1 MTTELYCPEAR
12 RRDLVRASALN
23 GIDFLE
29 VLASHR
35 TLLVH
40 CLRPIELLDERN
52 VVIEGGVRITGVE
65 VEWAARADAVAG
77 RLGATEQAR
86 VDQLADPTAALVVR
100 PSSSGDY
107 SAYVLRLVRTA
118 TDVSE
123 PAPGFD
129 ALLSVA
135 AFSFKVDCSS
145 EFDCATDDR
154 CTELEPP
161 SPQIDYLAK
170 DYASFR
176 RLMLDRLSVL
186 VPDWRERSAADA
198 LITLVELLAYSA
210 DSLSYFQ
217 DAAATEAYLG
227 TARLRSSVRRHARL
241 VDYQMHDG
249 ASARVWVALEV
260 SDGARGIELPR
271 GTMVLTG
278 ELGGSTRL
286 SAADVGEAL
295 SRGALV
301 FETLHAL
308 ALHEPRNAIPL
319 YAWGDASC
327 CLPAGAT
334 RATLVGRLGDLAL
347 RVGDML
353 ILEEVR
359 DPESGNPEDA
369 DATHRHAVRLAADP
383 VAGRDTAPDEP
394 VDVVEIRWHDADAL
408 PIALRL
414 RTQQGEV
421 ACVVRG
427 NVVLADHGG
436 TILQGDGNIDLER
449 LGVPQAGRLFRPRLA
464 RHGVTQSQL
473 YDDRV
478 ARRHAAAAAAR
489 VDPRRAMPAIAL
501 YAAGERWEPVR
512 ELLNSDRFAAD
523 FVLEVEEDGSARVR
537 FGDGV
542 LGRAPTPDSEATS
555 SAEEDEEDLGF
566 NATYRVGIGRA
577 GNVGAG
583 ALSRIVTDLPVT
595 RVTNPLPATGG
606 ADPEPVERVRLYAPQ
621 AFRTQK
627 RAVTVADYAAFAER
641 HPEVQKAGA
650 TRRWTGSW
658 YTVFITVDRVGG
670 RPIDDAFE
678 DELRAFLDPFRPAG
692 HDIEID
698 APQLVSLQLELSVCA
713 AAGYVRSD
721 VKEALLELFSSRML
735 RGGRRGYFH
744 PDNFTFG
751 QPVYLSG
758 IVAAAMDIA
767 GVEWVDATAFHRY
780 GEPDRSGLE
789 DGELRLGR
797 LEIARLDND
806 PSRPENGRIEIAMR
820 GGV

>member
-1 MTTELYCPEAR
+1 VTIELYCPENR
-12 RRDLVRASALN
+12 RRDLVRESTLN

-40 CLRPIELLDERN
+40 FLRPIGTLDERN
-52 VVIEGGVRITGVE
+52 VVIEGGVRVSGIE
-65 VEWAARADAVAG
+65 VEWAARADAVQG
-77 RLGATEQAR
+77 RLNEAEQAR
-86 VDQLADPTAALVVR
+86 VDQLSDATSAFVVR
-100 PSSSGDY
+100 ASSSGDR
-107 SAYVLRLVRTA
+107 STYVLRLVRTTA
-118 TDVSE
+118 NPAES
-123 PAPGFD
+123 APGFD
-129 ALLSVA
+129 ELLSSVG
-135 AFSFKVDCSS
+135 FSFKVDCPS
-145 EFDCATDDR
+145 EFDCATDNR
-154 CTELEPP
+154 CEEPEVP
-161 SPQIDYLAK
+161 APHIDYLAK

-198 LITLVELLAYSA
+198 LMTLVELLAYSA

-227 TARLRSSVRRHARL
+227 TARLRASVRRHARL

-249 ASARVWVALEV
+249 ASARVWVALAV
-260 SDGARGIELPR
+260 SEGRGDIELPR

-278 ELGGSTRL
+278 ELGAAARL
-286 SAADVGEAL
+286 TAADVGEAL
-295 SRGALV
+295 SQGALV

-308 ALHEPRNAIPL
+308 ALYERRNAIPL

-327 CLPAGAT
+327 CLPTGAT
-334 RATLVGRLGDLAL
+334 RASLVGELADLAL
-347 RVGDML
+347 RAGDVL

-359 DPESGNPEDA
+359 DPDSGNLEDA
-369 DATHRHAVRLAADP
+369 DPTRRHAVRLAADP
-383 VAGRDTAPDEP
+383 VARRDTAPDEP

-408 PIALRL
+408 PVALRPQT
-414 RTQQGEV
+414 RRGEV
-421 ACVVRG
+421 ACVAHG

-436 TILQGDGNIDLER
+436 TILEGNGGIQREE
-449 LGVPQAGRLFRPRLA
+449 LGAARAGRLFRPPLA
-464 RHGVTQSQL
+464 RRGVTQSQP

-478 ARRHAAAAAAR
+478 ARRQAAAAAAR
-489 VDPRRAMPAIAL
+489 VDPRRAIPVVAL
-501 YAAGERWEPVR
+501 FADGERWEPVR

-523 FVLEVEEDGSARVR
+523 FVLEIEEDGSARVR

-542 LGRAPTPDSEATS
+542 LGRAPAPDSEFT
-555 SAEEDEEDLGF
+555 
-566 NATYRVGIGRA
+566 ATYRVGTGRA

-595 RVTNPLPATGG
+595 HLTNPLPATGG
-606 ADPEPVERVRLYAPQ
+606 ADPEPIERVRLYAPQ

-641 HPEVQKAGA
+641 HPQVQKAGA

-658 YTVFITVDRVGG
+658 HTVFITVDRVGG

-678 DELRAFLDPFRPAG
+678 DELRAFLDPFRLAG

-698 APQLVSLQLELSVCA
+698 APQFVSLQLELSVCVA
-713 AAGYVRSD
+713 PGYMRST
-721 VKEALLELFSSRML
+721 VKEALLEAFSSRTL
-735 RGGRRGYFH
+735 RGGRRGFFH

-751 QPVYLSG
+751 QPVYVSG
-758 IVAAAMDIA
+758 IVNAAMNVP
-767 GVEWVDATAFHRY
+767 GVEWVDVTAFHRY
-780 GEPDRSGLE
+780 GEPDQSGLE
-789 DGELRLGR
+789 DRELRLGR

-806 PSRPENGRIEIAMR
+806 PSRPENGRIEIEMK
-820 GGV
+820 GGL